1 MTTDSTVAGDGG
13 QAYVMLER
21 RGVVALGGPDV
32 RDYLQGLVSNDV
44 AKVAPD
50 RAIYAAL
57 LTPQGK
63 FLHEMFITAD
73 DERLLLDCEAD
84 RRDDLM
90 RRLKIYRLRAKVT
103 IDDRT
108 ADLVVVALIGAA
120 TALGLRPTPGHATAF
135 AGGIAYTD
143 PRLAAIGARAVLPRA
158 GAAEALSAAGLAAA
172 PAAEYERRRLGL
184 GLPDGSRDMMVEKAT
199 LLESGFEELNGVDWD
214 KGCYMGQELT
224 ARTKY
229 RGLVKKRLVPVAIEG
244 PAPEPGTPVL
254 RGGKQ
259 AGEMRSA
266 GTGLGLALMRLEALA
281 EDGPFTAGDARLTPR
296 KPDWAA
302 F

>member
-1 MTTDSTVAGDGG
+1 MTTDNGK
-13 QAYVMLER
+13 AYVVLQG
-21 RGVVALGGPDV
+21 RGVVALGGADV
-32 RDYLQGLVSNDV
+32 RGYLQGLVSNDV

-63 FLHEMFITAD
+63 FLHDLFIAAGD
-73 DERLLLDCEAD
+73 DVLLLDCEAD

-90 RRLKIYRLRAKVT
+90 RRLKIYRLRAKVE
-103 IDDRT
+103 IADRS
-108 ADLVVVALIGAA
+108 AEQQVVALIGEAA
-120 TALGLRPTPGHATAF
+120 PAALGLPPEPGRATAF
-135 AGGIAYTD
+135 AGGVAYVD
-143 PRLAAIGARAVLPRA
+143 PRLAAIGARAVLPRQ
-158 GAAEALSAAGLAAA
+158 GAAEALAAAGFAAA
-172 PAAEYERRRLGL
+172 PAAAYERLRLGL
-184 GLPDGSRDMMVEKAT
+184 GLPDGSRDMTVEKAT
-199 LLESGFEELNGVDWD
+199 LLESGFEELHGVDWD

-229 RGLVKKRLVPVAIEG
+229 RGLVKKRLVPVAIAG
-244 PAPEPGTPVL
+244 PAPAPGTPVM
-254 RGGKQ
+254 RGGKA

-266 GTGLGLALMRLEALA
+266 GDGLGLALMRLEALA
-281 EDGPFTAGDARLTPR
+281 DGGPFTAGEAQLTPR